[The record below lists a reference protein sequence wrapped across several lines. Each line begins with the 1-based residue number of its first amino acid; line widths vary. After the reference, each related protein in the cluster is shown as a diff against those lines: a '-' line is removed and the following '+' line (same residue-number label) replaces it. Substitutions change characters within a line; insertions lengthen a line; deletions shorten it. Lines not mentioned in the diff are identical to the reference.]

1 MKTNTFIV
9 IALGILSAL
18 FFMATDKVQVDEKAL
33 ASVEATQ
40 SAEVIFSL
48 FGEVLMVKTRLP
60 DMYSIIGI
68 LLIITGLILHS
79 LSHKKIIRIY
89 S

>member
-1 MKTNTFIV
+1 
-9 IALGILSAL
+9 
-18 FFMATDKVQVDEKAL
+18 MATDKVQEDEKAL

-40 SAEVIFSL
+40 SAVVIFAL
-48 FGEVLMVKTRLP
+48 FGEVLIVKTRLP
-60 DMYSIIGI
+60 DMYSIIRI

-89 S
+89 SKKI